1 MKGWLFVDTKS
12 KNWTQQIYKHRSVFQ
27 NPLHQ
32 NYKHVMTIKNILNVN
47 DDIMHSA
54 IVFVGSAVF
63 KTTKPE
69 NIYNISQLKKLLKQ
83 ESMERLS
90 AEQICNYS
98 QEIITTKLDNT
109 FANNR
114 NHVKHLK
121 EKYESINT
129 CPKCNSPLIER
140 VVKSGDNKGNT
151 FFGCS
156 SFPKCKYIKKLNH
169 YIYFIVELCVG
180 NFYRNTS
187 MVFKVI

>member
-1 MKGWLFVDTKS
+1 MKGWLFGDTKS

-32 NYKHVMTIKNILNVN
+32 NYKHVMTIKNIINVN

-156 SFPKCKYIKKLNH
+156 SFPKCKYIKK
-169 YIYFIVELCVG
+169 
-180 NFYRNTS
+180 
-187 MVFKVI
+187 